1 MFIYF
6 CIKNYIE
13 IALNDKKFIICLYLY
28 ISYINCVFHQGTLYE
43 LGAFSSQQPITLEN
57 LELEIKINELS
68 FEGKKKEIN
77 YIDNRFNVTDENE
90 IHLFEYVKYLDEERI
105 QMDEERQIELKL
117 KKLQK
122 AYEDM
127 FTILQ
132 DIQKPNTWAHK
143 ANLVLNKASERLAR
157 TGLITGGKVVMSY
170 NPIFNLLGM
179 F

>member
-1 MFIYF
+1 MFIPIYF
-6 CIKNYIE
+6 IHKLC
-13 IALNDKKFIICLYLY
+13 
-28 ISYINCVFHQGTLYE
+28 FHQGTLYE
-43 LGAFSSQQPITLEN
+43 VGAFSSQQPITLEN

-105 QMDEERQIELKL
+105 QRDEERQFELKL

-122 AYEDM
+122 AYEEM